1 MRKIKVDLLGGLGN
15 QLYGLALALALVSQ
29 TKSTRLTLSDRLIP
43 FGSNPS
49 RRLVVNQLGLSQNNR
64 IQFVRTNSR
73 IAQIIGRGKALRRI
87 WWKITRMKEQDFTLN
102 AKSIWSPSPNIK
114 DKLVFSDYFNDWFF
128 AELALK
134 HEALSNFPNLEI
146 TSRALAVEEENLK
159 KEHDTFLHIRLGDY
173 LDYPEIF
180 QLLPEEYYF
189 GALKELQSG
198 MGVKRK
204 FNIVSESAKE
214 VHIYYPKLA
223 KLAERII
230 DNQSGM
236 SDIETFKLMCDSKS
250 LIAANSTFSIWAA
263 WFVQS
268 NGGSAVV
275 PVENLQVAGEQGFI
289 YLNWKVF
296 NLSTEEFMEM
306 RSSEKTSWIAYKRE
320 QLDKLIQLL
329 ESKEERVLN

>member
-1 MRKIKVDLLGGLGN
+1 MRKIKINLLGGLGN

-49 RRLVVNQLGLSQNNR
+49 RRLVVNQLGLSRNNR

-73 IAQIIGRGKALRRI
+73 IAQIIGRTNALRRI

-102 AKSIWSPSPNIK
+102 AKSIWSPNPNIQN
-114 DKLVFSDYFNDWFF
+114 KLVLSDYFNDWFY

-134 HEALSNFPNLEI
+134 HGALSNRPNLKK

-159 KEHDTFLHIRLGDY
+159 KEHNVFLHIRIGDY

-189 GALKELQSG
+189 SALKELHSG
-198 MGVKRK
+198 IGIKSK

-214 VHIYYPKLA
+214 VHVYYPKLA

-236 SDIETFKLMCDSKS
+236 SDIETFKLMCESRS

-268 NGGSAVV
+268 NGGSVVV
-275 PVENLQVAGEQGFI
+275 PVENSEIAGEQGFI

-296 NLSTEEFMEM
+296 NLSTEKFMEM

-320 QLDKLIQLL
+320 QLGKLIQML